1 MYVRVPRQTGAER
14 PISCPQDFPCFEIRG
29 AQESARPALLSTF
42 CSFWKNQH
50 RSLGN
55 GGTVPPVLQ
64 RVPCQLLCSSRS
76 SHPRENPAA
85 VGVSQLRALA
95 AAASDRF
102 RRGVNSVSSARSHS
116 ASHNHILLGG
126 PVSSSVNAAEGEG
139 RPPRTQ
145 CLREDDQGDFL
156 T

>member
-1 MYVRVPRQTGAER
+1 MCPDRQVQKDPSLALKIFLALRFVEHR
-14 PISCPQDFPCFEIRG
+14 SQLALPS
-29 AQESARPALLSTF
+29 SLLSAL
-42 CSFWKNQH
+42 SG
-50 RSLGN
+50 RIS
-55 GGTVPPVLQ
+55 TVPWETVVQFCPSSNVF
-64 RVPCQLLCSSRS
+64 RVSSSAHHGSSR
-76 SHPRENPAA
+76 PRENPAA